1 MAEVQAEEPRRE
13 RRRAGRSTEAREET
27 RKTDYRN
34 LRNPFRPQNIFT
46 DEQVAEFY
54 AGGDGYVLGA
64 IPFDPALLA
73 EELDGGKTVA
83 ELTAWSPRA
92 S

>member
-1 MAEVQAEEPRRE
+1 VVELFYDNQ
-13 RRRAGRSTEAREET
+13 
-27 RKTDYRN
+27 Y
-34 LRNPFRPQNIFT
+34 T
-46 DEQVAEFY
+46 DEQIAEFY

-64 IPFDPALLA
+64 APFDPALLA

-92 S
+92 PKG